1 MSLNDTQGKDVTRRL
16 QHKRGRRSR
25 EEMRQLQLER
35 EELETVS
42 FPVCTAHPDCHAC
55 RNGRCMALDRND
67 FGRRD
72 CPFYKNSE
80 INRREQRE
88 GLEKLIRMG
97 RTDLIDKYKRT
108 FQELGIFGMS
118 DSFTEQATAELDR
131 YSESCLRE
139 LLSMD
144 TGNGPEEVSGLP
156 TDEEDDHDKRM
167 NK

>member
-25 EEMRQLQLER
+25 EEMRQLQLEG

-55 RNGRCMALDRND
+55 RNGICMALDRND
-67 FGRRD
+67 FGGRD

-156 TDEEDDHDKRM
+156 TDDEDDWDD
-167 NK
+167 

>member
-131 YSESCLRE
+131 YSESYLRE

-144 TGNGPEEVSGLP
+144 TSNGPEEVSGLP
-156 TDEEDDHDKRM
+156 TDEEDDWDD
-167 NK
+167 

>member
-25 EEMRQLQLER
+25 RKCGSFNWNER
-35 EELETVS
+35 SLRPYP
-42 FPVCTAHPDCHAC
+42 FPSAQRIRIAMPAE
-55 RNGRCMALDRND
+55 NGRCMALDRND

-156 TDEEDDHDKRM
+156 TDEEDDWDD
-167 NK
+167 

>member
-1 MSLNDTQGKDVTRRL
+1 MSLNDTQGKDVIRRL

-88 GLEKLIRMG
+88 GLEKLIKMG

-108 FQELGIFGMS
+108 FQELGIFGME

-131 YSESCLRE
+131 YSEAYLQE

-144 TGNGPEEVSGLP
+144 TGNCPEEVSELP
-156 TDEEDDHDKRM
+156 ADEEDDWND
-167 NK
+167 